1 MAQLPVFLMV
11 TVKKSVGQSMFRYI
25 SRVIPVFLALNLL
38 PANVSASPASIAFTV
53 VQPAASSKPGEA
65 MSAQLSLSYIA
76 TDLSDI
82 ADLQLVLKSLPS
94 GAPTPYLVNGSATAV
109 PSAINSKVSIT
120 LNPTIYTKIPG
131 TYVYVAVA
139 SFKSDSSKTSTLEIN
154 YVLSATTP
162 TPEPT
167 PTTVPC
173 NAECEAER
181 KAIAEAEKQAS
192 DPKTYFPI
200 WVKDAQVYFTNVVL
214 NTVKDK
220 YGNVAFKFLNQI
232 PAVPAEIQANPS
244 AAGFGVYKMMLKQ
257 WVDSEVLNLPK
268 NPSVSSQS
276 NTGQTQTPEASTF
289 CRDML
294 AGVQSQIDVGIV
306 NFKNWQT
313 LWSDRN
319 SLLATSKAKGWR
331 VLDLS
336 NNYLSYVN
344 SEIQTLYLT
353 VSKYDI
359 DGKLKMEC
367 GNSQQYSQWGSVRQN
382 IFNLINNFIDILMPF
397 IESKNLEFFGE
408 IINENQ
414 QQKESWDNQEIFEEQ
429 VDHYYLKYVTSI
441 QEEIKKRA
449 IQFKFST
456 SPPIKPSWTSIKD
469 GSNAKK
475 MDLYVSQMNSW
486 WSIEGKRFTEAI
498 EQHDL
503 KNIAVWIK
511 EIQNS
516 WSDYITRLAS
526 EKFGAGGVYNFLKAI
541 PRPSTN
547 LLENPN
553 SEEKLKY
560 EDLVSEWANFE
571 ITNLRAENYSK
582 QTSKNTFGVKNL
594 ALSSAIVNAGG
605 IISITFDAFTNNEN
619 GEIPRFRLQGDYT
632 GYAFQEAT
640 LISGTKKEGK
650 WKGSLELP
658 QSLFSGAYLIEVFF
672 GEYGPQGFSNVNG
685 NTVNSG
691 LKFQLNNPVK
701 NWTQTKIVLNYPE
714 SVNIGNDGFARF
726 EVIAYAIPID
736 SRELPSGL
744 SSLTEFIAY
753 KGGCGF
759 NSGDEVR
766 EEVVTSKPGF
776 KHLLLK
782 FTLKTPGICSG
793 QIRYYGDE
801 TKFARTDGFFNI
813 KVNATSNLNAITIK
827 DVYLYSQKVNPGG
840 VATIYYWVTKPAG
853 LPTGGLG
860 AGLGEFGSDEGIF
873 GQDYS
878 SIGWTLGFVKGESPD
893 NGLYKSNINIPS
905 NAKPGTYQT
914 WVFWKGRSG
923 PVYGPSITISNADN
937 ENPNSLICVPVLQK
951 AESFV
956 GNFASQISYLTK
968 VWSSFSNILGVIKSK
983 NISLTSY
990 WIMVNSEI
998 QNSFLSNL
1006 YLQQKSLIEVKAA
1019 CTNFNATSIRW
1030 YEAYSNIDGEISRLN
1045 LVNRYVNEAYQ
1056 KYNSE
1061 QPRLV
1066 PKIGKITQI
1075 VGGCQVEILNY
1086 DPTFRWFAKGDL
1098 VIDINGIATI
1108 TNGSTSQYLSTDK
1121 PGYQVFNHIEGIF
1134 DCKGLTKIADNVV
1147 DVSPPKLSLIGLSR
1161 TELYKGQ
1168 SVVATVLITD
1178 NKEVN
1183 SFRVALVDQIGQT
1196 YPCYEG
1202 VAWKSRIKGDNL
1214 VGTYQ
1219 VECWIRS
1226 VSYDGIW
1233 ALTGYATD
1241 LNSNSSVDRELAK
1254 VRILYGEAPTAIE
1267 SLAVNTSMTNSL
1279 VSNRVMG
1286 SAASIISEIKNNVDN
1301 ETEANSLLAAVERVE
1316 SLPKVTKL
1324 SRINNLTS
1332 IKGQIN
1338 VVIETPKIC
1347 TYSSGSI
1354 VRKLKGN
1361 CVKTIEIQDS
1371 SGTSYML
1378 TQKLQFK

>member
-1 MAQLPVFLMV
+1 
-11 TVKKSVGQSMFRYI
+11 MFRHI

-38 PANVSASPASIAFTV
+38 PVNVLAAPASIAFTV

-82 ADLQLVLKSLPS
+82 ADLQLVLKSLPA
-94 GAPTPYLVNGSATAV
+94 GAPTPQLVNGSAIAV
-109 PSAINSKVSIT
+109 PSAINSKVSLT
-120 LNPTIYTKIPG
+120 LNPTIYIKIPG
-131 TYVYVAVA
+131 SYVYVAVA
-139 SFKSDSSKTSTLEIN
+139 SFRSDSSKTSTLEIN
-154 YVLSATTP
+154 YVLNATTP
-162 TPEPT
+162 TPEPS

-192 DPKTYFPI
+192 DPKTYFPV
-200 WVKDAQVYFTNVVL
+200 WVKDAQTYFTNIVL
-214 NTVKDK
+214 STVKDK

-232 PAVPAEIQANPS
+232 PAVPSEIQSNPS
-244 AAGFGVYKMMLKQ
+244 TAGFGVYKMMLKQ
-257 WVDSEVLNLPK
+257 WVDSEILNLPK

-276 NTGQTQTPEASTF
+276 NTGQTQTPEINTF
-289 CRDML
+289 CRDVL
-294 AGVQSQIDVGIV
+294 TSIESQIDISQ
-306 NFKNWQT
+306 NNYNEFQKI
-313 LWSDRN
+313 WSDPQ
-319 SLLATSKAKGWR
+319 SILAIAKSKSWLVEDIIINFIPLVKNEISRLDSIFAK
-331 VLDLS
+331 
-336 NNYLSYVN
+336 Y
-344 SEIQTLYLT
+344 E
-353 VSKYDI
+353 I
-359 DGKLKMEC
+359 DGKLKIEC
-367 GNSQQYSQWGSVRQN
+367 SNNQQYSLWLSVRSN
-382 IFNLINNFIDILMPF
+382 ISNLRIAFGNKLVPF
-397 IESKNLEFFGE
+397 IEDK
-408 IINENQ
+408 
-414 QQKESWDNQEIFEEQ
+414 NQEYFGNLIEENRELKLAWDDPAVFEEQ
-429 VDHYYLKYVTSI
+429 VDHFYLKYVTSI
-441 QEEIKKRA
+441 QEEVKRRA

-456 SPPIKPSWTSIKD
+456 SPPIKPSWTNIKD

-475 MDLYVSQMNSW
+475 IDLYLSQMRSW

-498 EQHDL
+498 EQYNL
-503 KNIAVWIK
+503 KNITVWIK

-516 WSDYITRLAS
+516 WSDYINRLAS
-526 EKFGAGGVYNFLKAI
+526 EKFGAGGVYNFVNAM

-571 ITNLRAENYSK
+571 KTNLRAENYSK
-582 QTSKNTFGVKNL
+582 QTPKNTFSVKNL
-594 ALSSAIVNAGG
+594 ALSSAIVNAGE
-605 IISITFDAFTNNEN
+605 IISITFDASTNNEN
-619 GEIPRFRLQGDYT
+619 GEVPRFRLQNDI
-632 GYAFQEAT
+632 FQEAV
-640 LISGTKKEGK
+640 LISGSKKEGR
-650 WKGSLELP
+650 WTGSLEIP
-658 QSLFSGAYLIEVFF
+658 KSLFSGTHYLEVFF
-672 GEYGPQGFSNVNG
+672 GEYGPQGFSNING
-685 NTVNSG
+685 NTVSTG
-691 LKFQLNNPVK
+691 IKFQLNNPFK
-701 NWTQTKIVLNYPE
+701 NWTQTKIILEYPE
-714 SVNIGNDGFARF
+714 SVNIGSDGFARF
-726 EVIAYAIPID
+726 DVIAYAIPID

-744 SSLTEFIAY
+744 SSLSEFMAY

-759 NSGDEVR
+759 TSGDEVR
-766 EEVVTSKPGF
+766 EEVITSKPGF
-776 KHLLLK
+776 KYLLLK

-801 TKFARTDGFFNI
+801 TKFARTDGFFNV
-813 KVNATSNLNAITIK
+813 KVNASSNLNAISIK
-827 DVYLYSQKVNPGG
+827 NVYLYSQNVNPGG

-860 AGLGEFGSDEGIF
+860 AGLGEFGNDEGIF
-873 GQDYS
+873 GEEYS

-923 PVYGPSITISNADN
+923 PVYGPSITISNTDN
-937 ENPNSLICVPVLQK
+937 QTSNSSICVPVLQK

-956 GNFASQISYLTK
+956 GNFGSQISYLTK
-968 VWSSFSNILGVIKSK
+968 VWSTFPNILEVIKSK
-983 NISLTSY
+983 NLSLTSY
-990 WIMVNSEI
+990 WMMVNSEI
-998 QNSFLSNL
+998 QNSLLLNL
-1006 YLQQKSLIEVKAA
+1006 YLQQKALIEVKAA
-1019 CTNFNATSIRW
+1019 CTNFNSTSIRW

-1086 DPTFRWFAKGDL
+1086 DSTFRWFAKGDL
-1098 VIDINGIATI
+1098 VIDVKGIATI

-1121 PGYQVFNHIEGIF
+1121 PGYQLFNHIEGIF
-1134 DCKGLTKIADNVV
+1134 DCKGLTKISDNVV
-1147 DVSPPKLSLIGLSR
+1147 DVSPPKISLIGLSR

-1241 LNSNSSVDRELAK
+1241 LNSNTSVDRELAK
-1254 VRILYGEAPTAIE
+1254 VRILYGEAPAATE
-1267 SLAVNTSMTNSL
+1267 SVMVDAPTPNIL
-1279 VSNRVMG
+1279 VSNRVIG
-1286 SAASIISEIKNNVDN
+1286 SGTSIISEIKNNVDN
-1301 ETEANSLLAAVERVE
+1301 ETEANSLLAAVKRVE

-1324 SRINNLTS
+1324 SRVNNLTS

-1347 TYSSGSI
+1347 SYSSGTI

-1371 SGTSYML
+1371 SGTSYIL
-1378 TQKLQFK
+1378 TRKLQFK

>member
-1 MAQLPVFLMV
+1 
-11 TVKKSVGQSMFRYI
+11 MFRHI

-38 PANVSASPASIAFTV
+38 PVNVLAAPASIAFTV
-53 VQPAASSKPGEA
+53 VQPAASFKPGEA
-65 MSAQLSLSYIA
+65 MSAQLSLNYIA

-82 ADLQLVLKSLPS
+82 ADLQLVLKSLPA
-94 GAPTPYLVNGSATAV
+94 GAPTPQLVNGSATAV
-109 PSAINSKVSIT
+109 PSAINSKVSLT
-120 LNPTIYTKIPG
+120 LNPTIYIKIPG
-131 TYVYVAVA
+131 SYVYVAVA
-139 SFKSDSSKTSTLEIN
+139 SFRSDSSKTSTLEIN
-154 YVLSATTP
+154 YVLNATTP
-162 TPEPT
+162 TPEPS
-167 PTTVPC
+167 PTTAPC

-192 DPKTYFPI
+192 DPKTYFPV
-200 WVKDAQVYFTNVVL
+200 WVKDAQTYFTNIVL
-214 NTVKDK
+214 STVKDK

-232 PAVPAEIQANPS
+232 PAVPSEIQANPS
-244 AAGFGVYKMMLKQ
+244 TAGFGVYKMMLKQ
-257 WVDSEVLNLPK
+257 WVDNEILNLPK
-268 NPSVSSQS
+268 NPSVASQS
-276 NTGQTQTPEASTF
+276 NTDQTQTPGASTF

-294 AGVQSQIDVGIV
+294 AGVQRQIDVGIV
-306 NFKNWQT
+306 NYKNWQT
-313 LWSDRN
+313 IWNDRN
-319 SLLATSKAKGWR
+319 SLLAISKAKGWR

-336 NNYLSYVN
+336 NNYISYVN
-344 SEIQTLYLT
+344 SEVLALDSTF
-353 VSKYDI
+353 SKYDI
-359 DGKLKMEC
+359 DGKLKIEC
-367 GNSQQYSQWGSVRQN
+367 ANSQQYSQWVSVRQN
-382 IFNLINNFIDILMPF
+382 IFNLRNNFNNILMPF

-414 QQKESWDNQEIFEEQ
+414 QQNESWDNQAIFEEQ
-429 VDHYYLKYVTSI
+429 VDSYYLKYVTSI
-441 QEEIKKRA
+441 QEYVKSRA
-449 IQFKFST
+449 IQFNFSI
-456 SPPIKPSWTSIKD
+456 SPPIKPSWTNLKD

-486 WSIEGKRFTEAI
+486 WSIEGKRFTESI
-498 EQHDL
+498 EQYNL

-511 EIQNS
+511 EIQTS

-526 EKFGAGGVYNFLKAI
+526 EKFGAGGVYNFVKAM

-560 EDLVSEWANFE
+560 EDLVSQWANFE
-571 ITNLRAENYSK
+571 KSNLRIENYSNSL
-582 QTSKNTFGVKNL
+582 SKSTFSIKNL
-594 ALSSAIVNAGG
+594 TASSDRVNAGES
-605 IISITFDAFTNNEN
+605 ISISFDASTNNEN
-619 GEIPRFRLQGDYT
+619 GEVPRFRLQNYT
-632 GYAFQEAT
+632 FQEAV
-640 LISGTKKEGK
+640 LISGSRKEGR
-650 WKGSLELP
+650 WTGSLEIP
-658 QSLFSGAYLIEVFF
+658 QSLFSGTYYLEVFF
-672 GEYGPQGFSNVNG
+672 GEYGPQGFSNING
-685 NTVNSG
+685 NTVSAG
-691 LKFQLNNPVK
+691 IKFQLNNPSK
-701 NWTQTKIVLNYPE
+701 NWTQTKIILEYPE
-714 SVNIGNDGFARF
+714 TVNIGNDGFARF
-726 EVIAYAIPID
+726 DLIAYAIPLD
-736 SRELPSGL
+736 SKDLPGGL
-744 SSLTEFIAY
+744 SSLSEFMAY

-759 NSGDEVR
+759 SAGDEVR
-766 EEVVTSKPGF
+766 EEVITSKPGF
-776 KHLLLK
+776 KFLLLK

-801 TKFARTDGFFNI
+801 TKFARSDGFFNV
-813 KVNATSNLNAITIK
+813 KVNAASNLNAISIK
-827 DVYLYSQKVNPGG
+827 NVYLYSQNVNPGG
-840 VATIYYWVTKPAG
+840 VATIYYWITKPAG

-860 AGLGEFGSDEGIF
+860 AGLGEFGLDEGVF
-873 GQDYS
+873 GEEYS

-923 PVYGPSITISNADN
+923 PVYGPSITISKTDN
-937 ENPNSLICVPVLQK
+937 ETPNSLVCVPALQK

-956 GNFASQISYLTK
+956 GNLGSQISYLTK
-968 VWSSFSNILGVIKSK
+968 VWSTFPNILEVIKSK
-983 NISLTSY
+983 NMSLTSY
-990 WIMVNSEI
+990 WMIVNSEI
-998 QNSFLSNL
+998 QNSLLLNL
-1006 YLQQKSLIEVKAA
+1006 YLQQKALVEVKVA
-1019 CTNFNATSIRW
+1019 CTNFNATATRW

-1098 VIDINGIATI
+1098 VIDIKGIATI

-1121 PGYQVFNHIEGIF
+1121 PGYQLFNHIDGIF

-1301 ETEANSLLAAVERVE
+1301 ETEANSLVAAVKRVE
-1316 SLPKVTKL
+1316 SVPKVTKL

-1347 TYSSGSI
+1347 KYSSGSI

>member
-1 MAQLPVFLMV
+1 MAQLQVFLMV
-11 TVKKSVGQSMFRYI
+11 TVKRSVGQSMFRHI

-38 PANVSASPASIAFTV
+38 PANVSAAPASIAFTV

-76 TDLSDI
+76 TDLSDV
-82 ADLQLVLKSLPS
+82 ADLQLVLKSLPA
-94 GAPTPYLVNGSATAV
+94 GAPAPNLVNGSATAV
-109 PSAINSKVSIT
+109 PSAVNSKVSVT

-154 YVLSATTP
+154 YVLNATTP

-200 WVKDAQVYFTNVVL
+200 WVKDAQVYFTNIVL

-220 YGNVAFKFLNQI
+220 YGSVAFKFLSQI
-232 PAVPAEIQANPS
+232 PAVPSEIQANPS
-244 AAGFGVYKMMLKQ
+244 EAGFGVYKMMLKQ
-257 WVDSEVLNLPK
+257 WADSEVLNLPK

-276 NTGQTQTPEASTF
+276 NTGQTQTSGASTF
-289 CRDML
+289 CTDML
-294 AGVQSQIDVGIV
+294 AGVQRQIDVGLV
-306 NFKNWQT
+306 NYKNWQT

-336 NNYLSYVN
+336 TNYLSYVN

-353 VSKYDI
+353 VNKYDI
-359 DGKLKMEC
+359 DGKLKLEC
-367 GNSQQYSQWGSVRQN
+367 ANSQQYSQWESVRQN
-382 IFNLINNFIDILMPF
+382 IFNLINNFIDVLMPF

-414 QQKESWDNQEIFEEQ
+414 QQKESWDNQAIFEEQ
-429 VDHYYLKYVTSI
+429 VDSYYLKYVTSI
-441 QEEIKKRA
+441 QEYVKSRA

-456 SPPIKPSWTSIKD
+456 SPPIKPSWTNLKD

-475 MDLYVSQMNSW
+475 IDLYVSQMNSW

-498 EQHDL
+498 EQYNL

-526 EKFGAGGVYNFLKAI
+526 EKFGAGGVYNFVTAI

-553 SEEKLKY
+553 TEEKLKY
-560 EDLVSEWANFE
+560 EDLVSQWANFE
-571 ITNLRAENYSK
+571 KSNLRIENYSNSL
-582 QTSKNTFGVKNL
+582 SKNTFSIKNL
-594 ALSSAIVNAGG
+594 TLSSDRVNAGER
-605 IISITFDAFTNNEN
+605 ISISFDASTNNEN
-619 GEIPRFRLQGDYT
+619 GEVPRFRLQNDT
-632 GYAFQEAT
+632 FQEAV
-640 LISGTKKEGK
+640 LISGSKKEGR
-650 WKGSLELP
+650 WTGSLEIP
-658 QSLFSGAYLIEVFF
+658 QSLFSGTHYLEVFF
-672 GEYGPQGFSNVNG
+672 GEYGPQGFSNING
-685 NTVNSG
+685 NTVSTG
-691 LKFQLNNPVK
+691 IKFQVNNPLK
-701 NWTQTKIVLNYPE
+701 NWTQTKIILEYPE
-714 SVNIGNDGFARF
+714 TVNIGNDGFARF
-726 EVIAYAIPID
+726 DLIAYAIPFD
-736 SRELPSGL
+736 SKDLPGGL
-744 SSLTEFIAY
+744 SSLSEFMAY

-759 NSGDEVR
+759 SVGDEVR
-766 EEVVTSKPGF
+766 EEVITSKPGF
-776 KHLLLK
+776 KYLLLK

-793 QIRYYGDE
+793 QIRYYGDD
-801 TKFARTDGFFNI
+801 TKFARSDGFFNV
-813 KVNATSNLNAITIK
+813 KVNAASNLNAITIK
-827 DVYLYSQKVNPGG
+827 NVYLYSQNVNPGG
-840 VATIYYWVTKPAG
+840 VATIYYWITKPAG

-860 AGLGEFGSDEGIF
+860 AGLGEFGLDEGVF
-873 GQDYS
+873 GEEYS

-1019 CTNFNATSIRW
+1019 CTNFNATSTRW

-1045 LVNRYVNEAYQ
+1045 VVNRYINDAYQ

-1061 QPRLV
+1061 QPKLV

-1086 DPTFRWFAKGDL
+1086 DSTFRWFAKGDL
-1098 VIDINGIATI
+1098 VIDTKGLATI
-1108 TNGSTSQYLSTDK
+1108 TNGSISQYLSTDK
-1121 PGYQVFNHIEGIF
+1121 PGYQVFNHVDGIF

-1147 DVSPPKLSLIGLSR
+1147 DASPPKLSLISLSKN
-1161 TELYKGQ
+1161 ELYKGQ
-1168 SVVATVLITD
+1168 SVIATVLITD

-1233 ALTGYATD
+1233 TLTGYASD
-1241 LNSNSSVDRELAK
+1241 LNSNTSVDRELAK
-1254 VRILYGEAPTAIE
+1254 VRILYGEAPIATE
-1267 SLAVNTSMTNSL
+1267 SEMVNASTQNSL
-1279 VSNRVMG
+1279 VSNRVIG
-1286 SAASIISEIKNNVDN
+1286 TSTSIISEIKNNVNN
-1301 ETEANSLLAAVERVE
+1301 ETEANSLLAAVKRVE

-1324 SRINNLTS
+1324 SRVNNLTS

-1347 TYSSGSI
+1347 TYSSGTI
-1354 VRKLKGN
+1354 VRKIKGN
-1361 CVKTIEIQDS
+1361 CIKTIEIQDS
-1371 SGTSYML
+1371 SGVSYLL

>member
-1 MAQLPVFLMV
+1 MV
-11 TVKKSVGQSMFRYI
+11 TVKKSVSQSMFRHI

-38 PANVSASPASIAFTV
+38 PVNVLAAPASIAFTV
-53 VQPAASSKPGEA
+53 VQPAASFKPGEA

-82 ADLQLVLKSLPS
+82 ADLQVVLKSLPA
-94 GAPTPYLVNGSATAV
+94 GAPIPQLVNGSATAV
-109 PSAINSKVSIT
+109 PSAINSKVSLT
-120 LNPTIYTKIPG
+120 LNPTIYIKIPG
-131 TYVYVAVA
+131 SYVYVAVA

-154 YVLSATTP
+154 YVLNATTP
-162 TPEPT
+162 TPEPSST
-167 PTTVPC
+167 AVPC

-181 KAIAEAEKQAS
+181 KANAEAEKQAS
-192 DPKTYFPI
+192 DPKTYFPV
-200 WVKDAQVYFTNVVL
+200 WVKDAQTYFTNIVL
-214 NTVKDK
+214 STVKDK

-232 PAVPAEIQANPS
+232 PAVPSEIQSNPS
-244 AAGFGVYKMMLKQ
+244 TAGFGVYKMMLKQ
-257 WVDSEVLNLPK
+257 WVDTEILNLPK

-276 NTGQTQTPEASTF
+276 NTGQTQTPGASTF
-289 CRDML
+289 CTDML
-294 AGVQSQIDVGIV
+294 AGVQRQTDVGVV

-353 VSKYDI
+353 VNKYDI
-359 DGKLKMEC
+359 DGKLKLEC
-367 GNSQQYSQWGSVRQN
+367 ANSQQYSQWMSVRQN
-382 IFNLINNFIDILMPF
+382 IFNLINDFIGILMPF

-414 QQKESWDNQEIFEEQ
+414 QQKESWDNQAKFEEQ

-441 QEEIKKRA
+441 QEDVKKRA

-456 SPPIKPSWTSIKD
+456 SPPIKPSWTNIKD

-486 WSIEGKRFTEAI
+486 WSIEGKRLTEAR

-516 WSDYITRLAS
+516 WSDYVSRTAS
-526 EKFGAGGVYNFLKAI
+526 EKFGAGGVYNFVKAI

-571 ITNLRAENYSK
+571 ITNLRVENYSN
-582 QTSKNTFGVKNL
+582 QTSKNTFSVTNL
-594 ALSSAIVNAGG
+594 ALSSAIANTGE

-619 GEIPRFRLQGDYT
+619 GEIPRFRLQGAYT
-632 GYAFQEAT
+632 GYAFQPAI

-658 QSLFSGAYLIEVFF
+658 QSLFSGAYAIEVFF
-672 GEYGPQGFSNVNG
+672 GEYSAQGFSNING
-685 NTVNSG
+685 NTANSG

-714 SVNIGNDGFARF
+714 SVNIGSDGFARF
-726 EVIAYAIPID
+726 DVIAYAIPID

-744 SSLTEFIAY
+744 SSLSEFMAY

-759 NSGDEVR
+759 SAGDEVR
-766 EEVVTSKPGF
+766 EEVITSKPGF
-776 KHLLLK
+776 KYLLLK

-801 TKFARTDGFFNI
+801 TKFARTDGFFNV
-813 KVNATSNLNAITIK
+813 KVNASSNLNAISIK
-827 DVYLYSQKVNPGG
+827 NVYLYSQNVNPGG
-840 VATIYYWVTKPAG
+840 LATIYYWVTKPAG

-860 AGLGEFGSDEGIF
+860 AGLGEFGNDEGIF
-873 GQDYS
+873 GEEYS

-893 NGLYKSNINIPS
+893 NGLYKSNIDIPS

-914 WVFWKGRSG
+914 WVFWKGRSS
-923 PVYGPSITISNADN
+923 PVYGPSITISNTDN
-937 ENPNSLICVPVLQK
+937 QTSSSLICVPVLQK

-956 GNFASQISYLTK
+956 GNFGSQISYLTK
-968 VWSSFSNILGVIKSK
+968 VWSTFPNILEVIKSK
-983 NISLTSY
+983 NLSLTSY
-990 WIMVNSEI
+990 WMMINSEI
-998 QNSFLSNL
+998 QNSLLLNL
-1006 YLQQKSLIEVKAA
+1006 YLQQKALIEVKAA
-1019 CTNFNATSIRW
+1019 CTNFNSTSIRW

-1098 VIDINGIATI
+1098 VIDIKGIATI

-1121 PGYQVFNHIEGIF
+1121 PGYQAFNHIEGIF

-1254 VRILYGEAPTAIE
+1254 VRILYGEAPVATE
-1267 SLAVNTSMTNSL
+1267 SVMVDVSTPNSL
-1279 VSNRVMG
+1279 VSNRVIG
-1286 SAASIISEIKNNVDN
+1286 SATSIISEIKKNVDSEN
-1301 ETEANSLLAAVERVE
+1301 EANSLLAAVKRVE

-1324 SRINNLTS
+1324 SRVNNLTS

-1347 TYSSGSI
+1347 KYSSGTI
-1354 VRKLKGN
+1354 VRKLNGN

-1378 TQKLQFK
+1378 TRKLQFK